1 MLNKLL
7 LYWRGN
13 APVSTT
19 QAGPGA
25 ANSLTAQ
32 GLAAFQSGDHQR
44 AETAFRAAYAADSNN
59 PVYAFH
65 LASALCGLGRV
76 GEAAPLAW
84 QAFSQ
89 TPSDS
94 NFMGC
99 MKYITCNLG
108 LTGDSAVGAAPWNQV
123 AAGNALRNQG
133 QFEEAETAYRA
144 ALTAMPENLFLLGR
158 VGAIL
163 CNQGRFAESAP
174 YFRAAS
180 AAGLMPDGM
189 LNFDAARLARL
200 AQSAAWKRASA
211 PVLPALRHAAR
222 GEFVFL
228 LSCDSVYFER
238 YAAALVNSVGRNAGI
253 ECTMHFHVINPVAR
267 VFEIAQ
273 SLATRHARVDL
284 VLTQEA
290 ADTAAQTTPKL
301 LYACARFILLPA
313 LMDHYR
319 KPVFVL
325 DMDALVMRNLSGLLC
340 AVAGHSAAVPVVN
353 QGRGEPT
360 EILWAALVYFSTEP
374 SARTLAVLVAN
385 YILEEIAE
393 GRGFW
398 FLDQAALLAMVAHS
412 KSTPGCD
419 VLLMPDRVL
428 QCTDNPAPPNPVAD
442 EIDGCF
448 WTVAASVP
456 AHAGR
461 IEHPAFRAYCD

>member
-7 LYWRGN
+7 LYWRGK
-13 APVSTT
+13 ST
-19 QAGPGA
+19 GA
-25 ANSLTAQ
+25 ATQTGPDAANALTAQ
-32 GLAAFQSGDHQR
+32 GLAAFQSGDHQA
-44 AETAFRAAYAADSNN
+44 AEAAFRAAYAADSSN
-59 PVYAFH
+59 PAYAFH
-65 LASALCGLGRV
+65 LASALCGLGRL

-84 QAFSQ
+84 QACSQ

-94 NFMGC
+94 NFTGC

-108 LTGDSAVGAAPWNQV
+108 LTGATAVAAAPWHQV

-133 QFEEAETAYRA
+133 RFDEAETAYRA
-144 ALTAMPENLFLLGR
+144 ALAALPENLFLLGR

-174 YFRAAS
+174 YFRAAC
-180 AAGLMPDGM
+180 AASLMPDGM

-200 AQSAAWKRASA
+200 AQSTGWERASA
-211 PVLPALRHAAR
+211 AALTALPCAAR

-238 YAAALVNSVGRNAGI
+238 YAAALVNSMGRNAGVD
-253 ECTMHFHVINPVAR
+253 CTMHFHVINPVAR

-273 SLATRHARVDL
+273 SLAARHAGVDV
-284 VLTQEA
+284 VLTQESV
-290 ADTAAQTTPKL
+290 DTAAQTTPKL

-313 LMDHYR
+313 LMEHYR

-325 DMDALVMRNLSGLLC
+325 DMDALAMRNLSGLLRT
-340 AVAGHSAAVPVVN
+340 VAGHSAAVPVVN

-360 EILWAALVYFSTEP
+360 EILWAALVYFSTAP
-374 SARTLAVLVAN
+374 PARTLAVLVAN
-385 YILEEIAE
+385 YILEEISE

-398 FLDQAALLAMVAHS
+398 FLDQAALLAMVAYS
-412 KSTPGCD
+412 KTTPGSD
-419 VLLMPDRVL
+419 VLLLPDRVL
-428 QCTDNPAPPNPVAD
+428 QCTGNPETPDPAAD
-442 EIDGCF
+442 DIDGCF

-456 AHAGR
+456 AHARR

>member
-7 LYWRGN
+7 LYWRSKS
-13 APVSTT
+13 AVSTT
-19 QAGPGA
+19 QTGPGTA
-25 ANSLTAQ
+25 GSLTEQ
-32 GLAAFQSGDHQR
+32 GLTAFQAGDYLAAEAAFR
-44 AETAFRAAYAADSNN
+44 RAYAAASGN

-65 LASALCGLGRV
+65 LASALCGLNRLE
-76 GEAAPLAW
+76 EAAPLAW

-89 TPSDS
+89 SPADL

-108 LTGDSAVGAAPWNQV
+108 LTGATAVAAAPWRQV

-133 QFEEAETAYRA
+133 RFDEAETAYRT
-144 ALTAMPENLFLLGR
+144 ALSAMPENLFLLGR

-200 AQSAAWKRASA
+200 AQSTAWKRASA
-211 PVLPALRHAAR
+211 AALPALPSVAR
-222 GEFVFL
+222 GELVFL

-238 YAAALVNSVGRNAGI
+238 YAAALVNSMGRNAGVD
-253 ECTMHFHVINPVAR
+253 CTMHFHVINPVAR
-267 VFEIAQ
+267 VVEIVQ
-273 SLATRHARVDL
+273 SLAARHAGVEV
-284 VLTQEA
+284 VLTQESV
-290 ADTAAQTTPKL
+290 DTAAQTTPKL

-313 LMDHYR
+313 LMEWYR

-325 DMDALVMRNLSGLLC
+325 DMDLLVMRSLAELWRTVS
-340 AVAGHSAAVPVVN
+340 GHSVALPTAN
-353 QGRGEPT
+353 QWRGEPV
-360 EILWAALVYFSTEP
+360 EIISASLVYFSTGP
-374 SARTLAVLVAN
+374 SAQTLAVLTAN
-385 YILEEIAE
+385 YILEEISE

-398 FLDQAALLAMVAHS
+398 FLDQAALLAMVAYS
-412 KSTPGCD
+412 KTAPGSD
-419 VLLMPDRVL
+419 VLLLPDRVL
-428 QCTDNPAPPNPVAD
+428 RCTDSPEISDPPAD

-448 WTVAASVP
+448 WTISASVP
-456 AHAGR
+456 AHAAR
-461 IEHPAFRAYCD
+461 TAHPAFRAYCD